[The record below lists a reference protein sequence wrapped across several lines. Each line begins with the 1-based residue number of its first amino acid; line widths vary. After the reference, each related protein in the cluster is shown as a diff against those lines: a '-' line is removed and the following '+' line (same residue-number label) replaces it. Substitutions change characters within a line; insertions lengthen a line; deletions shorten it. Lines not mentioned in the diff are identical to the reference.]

1 MHPLSDILTTRELQR
16 WRLILGPAADNSLG
30 GLDERARQVD
40 RALEWLY
47 GRDPQRLQRGERL
60 GGLEESAAGYRAA
73 GERCGA
79 ALRH

>member
-40 RALEWLY
+40 RAT
-47 GRDPQRLQRGERL
+47 
-60 GGLEESAAGYRAA
+60 GGFTAAIRNGCNGANGWA
-73 GERCGA
+73 GWKSPT
-79 ALRH
+79 

>member
-47 GRDPQRLQRGERL
+47 GRDPQRLQL
-60 GGLEESAAGYRAA
+60 G
-73 GERCGA
+73 
-79 ALRH
+79 